1 MLATDRTLRPLRTL
15 GTLGTSRPAHAL
27 TRLHALP
34 QQTRETL
41 FVLLVVAWVL
51 LPHLAQLPVW
61 ASALVGLM
69 LLWRAQLALAGAAL
83 PARWT
88 LALLLGLAVAGTLW
102 THRSLAGSEA
112 GVTLVAL
119 LLALKTL
126 EMRARRDAFVV
137 FFLGFFA
144 VLTQFLSSQSLG
156 TAAYMLVAMLGLLT
170 ALVNA
175 HLPGSATPLRV
186 AARTAARL
194 AALGLPLMALLFV
207 LFPRVAPLW
216 GVGESA
222 PRARSGLSA
231 TVSVG
236 SMAELALDDSVALRL
251 RFETPPAPGSALYFR
266 GPVLARF
273 DGRQWLPLDE
283 VPARTSHAPEVLQ
296 TQGAPLRYEITLE
309 PSAQPWLLVLDAT
322 PEAPQAPGLR
332 GRATPD
338 LQWLADP
345 GTPGASGTPGGAGL
359 QRYQAQSFLQFQ
371 YGPRQW
377 RPDLGAYTALP
388 PGGNPRTLAWAAQ
401 LRATPALASADARTL
416 SAAVLQRLGNGDY
429 GYTLS
434 PGVYGEHTADEFWF
448 GRKAGF
454 CEHIASAYVVVMRA
468 LGVPARLVT
477 GYQGAQRNAID
488 GYWTVRQSDAHA
500 WAEIWQA
507 GLGWTRVDPTATV
520 SPWRVGADARL
531 TAPSGAVAEL
541 LGRVGLGRMG
551 PSAWGAAR
559 AAWEAIN
566 NQWNQ
571 SVLNFGQGAQIA
583 LLKRLGIEAPSG
595 EDLASVLAYALAA
608 VLAASGA
615 LGALW
620 AAWPARR
627 ADPSQVLLRQLHRR
641 LLAIGLPL
649 PAHLSPRQIAQRLEQ
664 HFGEAARPV
673 CDWLLQFEHWRY
685 GPLSDA
691 AALRLLQTQ
700 SKTLVWPQRHAP
712 GKARPQRQPKPHS

>member
-1 MLATDRTLRPLRTL
+1 MLATDRTLRPLRPLRPFRTL
-15 GTLGTSRPAHAL
+15 GPLGNSRPARAL
-27 TRLHALP
+27 ARLHALP

-61 ASALVGLM
+61 ASALA
-69 LLWRAQLALAGAAL
+69 LLLLIWRAHLALAGATL
-83 PARWT
+83 PARTT

-144 VLTQFLSSQSLG
+144 VLTQFLNSQSLG
-156 TAAYMLVAMLGLLT
+156 TGAYMLVAMLGLLT

-186 AARTAARL
+186 AARTAARM

-216 GVGESA
+216 GLGESA

-231 TVSVG
+231 TLSVG

-273 DGRQWLPLDE
+273 DGRQWLPLE
-283 VPARTSHAPEVLQ
+283 EAPTRASRAPEVLQ

-309 PSAQPWLLVLDAT
+309 PNAQPWLLVLDAT

-332 GRATPD
+332 ARATPD

-345 GTPGASGTPGGAGL
+345 STPGMPGAGAL
-359 QRYQAQSFLQFQ
+359 QRYQAQSYLQFQ

-377 RPDLGAYTALP
+377 RPDMRVYTDLP

-401 LRATPALASADARTL
+401 MRANPALAGADARTL
-416 SAAVLQRLGNGDY
+416 SAAVLQRLGNGEY
-429 GYTLS
+429 VYTLS
-434 PGVYGEHTADEFWF
+434 PGVYGKDTTDEFWF

-454 CEHIASAYVVVMRA
+454 CEHIGSAYVVVMRA

-507 GLGWTRVDPTATV
+507 GQGWTRVDPTAAV
-520 SPWRVGADARL
+520 SPWRLGADNRL

-541 LGRVGLGRMG
+541 MGRVGLGRMG

-583 LLKRLGIEAPSG
+583 LLKRFGIDTPSG

-608 VLAASGA
+608 VLAGGAA

-627 ADPSQVLLRQLHRR
+627 ADPSQALLRQLHRQLR
-641 LLAIGLPL
+641 ALGLPL
-649 PAHLSPRQIAQRLEQ
+649 PTHLPPRQIAQRLKQ
-664 HFGEAARPV
+664 HWGEAAAPV
-673 CDWLLQFEHWRY
+673 CDWLLQLEHWRY
-685 GPLSDA
+685 GPRGDA
-691 AALRLLQTQ
+691 AALRLLQTRWAA
-700 SKTLVWPQRHAP
+700 LVWPQRIAP
-712 GKARPQRQPKPHS
+712 GQGVPQ

>member
-1 MLATDRTLRPLRTL
+1 MLSTTRP
-15 GTLGTSRPAHAL
+15 SHPARAL
-27 TRLHALP
+27 ARLHALP

-88 LALLLGLAVAGTLW
+88 LAALLGLAVAGTLF
-102 THRSLAGSEA
+102 THHSLVGMEA
-112 GVTLVAL
+112 GITLVAL

-186 AARTAARL
+186 AARTAARM
-194 AALGLPLMALLFV
+194 AALGLPLMVLLFV

-216 GVGESA
+216 GVGEAA

-231 TVSVG
+231 TMSVG

-266 GPVLARF
+266 GPVLSRF

-309 PSAQPWLLVLDAT
+309 PTTQPWLLVLDAT

-332 GRATPD
+332 ARATPD

-345 GTPGASGTPGGAGL
+345 GTPGTSGTPGGAGL

-377 RPDLGAYTALP
+377 HPDLPAYTALP

-416 SAAVLQRLGNGDY
+416 SAAVLQRLGSGDY

-434 PGVYGEHTADEFWF
+434 PGIYGEHTADEFWF
-448 GRKAGF
+448 GRKVGF

-500 WAEIWQA
+500 WAEIWQE
-507 GLGWTRVDPTATV
+507 GQGWMRVDPTAAV
-520 SPWRVGADARL
+520 SPWRPGADTRL
-531 TAPSGAVAEL
+531 AVPGGPMAQL
-541 LGRVGLGRMG
+541 LGRVGLGRVG
-551 PSAWGAAR
+551 PGAWSTAR
-559 AAWEAIN
+559 AAWEAVN

-571 SVLNFGQGAQIA
+571 SVLNFGQGAQVA
-583 LLKRLGIEAPSG
+583 LLKRMGIEAPSR
-595 EDLASVLAYALAA
+595 EDLVSVLAYALAA
-608 VLAASGA
+608 VLAVGGA

-627 ADPSQVLLRQLHRR
+627 ANPSQVVLRQLHRR
-641 LLAIGLPL
+641 LRAIGLPL

-664 HFGEAARPV
+664 HFGAAATPV
-673 CDWLLQFEHWRY
+673 CHWLLQFEHWRY
-685 GPLSDA
+685 GPRSDA

-700 SKTLVWPQRHAP
+700 WKTLVWPQRHAP
-712 GKARPQRQPKPHS
+712 GKARP

>member
-1 MLATDRTLRPLRTL
+1 MLAAAA
-15 GTLGTSRPAHAL
+15 PARVLA
-27 TRLHALP
+27 RLQALP

-51 LPHLAQLPVW
+51 LPHLAQLPAW
-61 ASALVGLM
+61 ASALAALL
-69 LLWRAQLALAGAAL
+69 LLWRAHLALAGTAL
-83 PARWT
+83 PARPI
-88 LALLLGLAVAGTLW
+88 LAALLGLAVAGTLG

-137 FFLGFFA
+137 FFLGFFT
-144 VLTQFLSSQSLG
+144 VLTQFFHSQSLG

-170 ALVNA
+170 ALVSA

-186 AARTAARL
+186 AARTAARM

-207 LFPRVAPLW
+207 LFPRIAPLW
-216 GVGESA
+216 GVGEAA

-236 SMAELALDDSVALRL
+236 SMAELALDNSVALRL

-266 GPVLARF
+266 GPVLSRF
-273 DGRQWLPLDE
+273 DGRQWLPSDQATALE
-283 VPARTSHAPEVLQ
+283 ARPTEVLQ
-296 TQGAPLRYEITLE
+296 TQGEPLRYEVTLE
-309 PSAQPWLLVLDAT
+309 PNSHPWLLVLDAT
-322 PEAPQAPGLR
+322 PQAPQAPDLR
-332 GRATPD
+332 ARGTPD
-338 LQWLADP
+338 LQWTDD
-345 GTPGASGTPGGAGL
+345 TGANAL
-359 QRYQAQSFLQFQ
+359 RRYQAQSYLQFQ

-377 RPDLGAYTALP
+377 HPDLGAYTALP

-401 LRATPALASADARTL
+401 LRATPALAHANTSTL
-416 SAAVLQRLGNGDY
+416 SAAVLQRLGSGDY
-429 GYTLS
+429 AYTLS
-434 PGVYGEHTADEFWF
+434 PGIYGEHTADEFWF

-454 CEHIASAYVVVMRA
+454 CEHIASAYVVAMRA

-507 GLGWTRVDPTATV
+507 ELGWIRVDPTAAV
-520 SPWRVGADARL
+520 SPWRLGADTRL
-531 TAPSGAVAEL
+531 EAPSGPVVQL
-541 LGRVGLGRMG
+541 LGRVGPGVLGTMRT
-551 PSAWGAAR
+551 
-559 AAWEAIN
+559 AWEAVN

-583 LLKRLGIEAPSG
+583 LLKRIGIDALGG
-595 EDLASVLAYALAA
+595 EDLTSVLSYALAA
-608 VLAASGA
+608 VLAAGGA

-620 AAWPARR
+620 AAWPARS
-627 ADPSQVLLRQLHRR
+627 ADPSKVLLRQLHRR
-641 LLAIGLPL
+641 LLDLGMTLPTHL
-649 PAHLSPRQIAQRLEQ
+649 PPRQIAQRLEQ
-664 HFGEAARPV
+664 QFGATAAPV
-673 CDWLLQFEHWRY
+673 CDWLLQLERWRY
-685 GPLSDA
+685 GPRSDA
-691 AALRLLQTQ
+691 AALHLLQSQ
-700 SKTLVWPQRHAP
+700 WKILVWPQYMAP
-712 GKARPQRQPKPHS
+712 GKARLWRAPL

>member
-1 MLATDRTLRPLRTL
+1 MLAIDRPLRPFGPLRTLRPAR
-15 GTLGTSRPAHAL
+15 AL
-27 TRLHALP
+27 ARLHALP

-61 ASALVGLM
+61 ASALAALL
-69 LLWRAQLALAGAAL
+69 LLWRAQLALAGSAL
-83 PARWT
+83 PARPT
-88 LALLLGLAVAGTLW
+88 LAVLLGLAVAGTLW

-144 VLTQFLSSQSLG
+144 VLTQFLNSQSLG

-186 AARTAARL
+186 AARTAARM

-251 RFETPPAPGSALYFR
+251 RFETPPEPGSALYFR
-266 GPVLARF
+266 GPVLSRF
-273 DGRQWLPLDE
+273 DGRQWLPLAE
-283 VPARTSHAPEVLQ
+283 APARASHPPEVLQ
-296 TQGAPLRYEITLE
+296 TQGAALRYEITLE
-309 PSAQPWLLVLDAT
+309 PSAHPWLLVLDAT
-322 PEAPQAPGLR
+322 PQAPQAPGLR
-332 GRATPD
+332 ARATPE
-338 LQWLADP
+338 LQWVADP
-345 GTPGASGTPGGAGL
+345 STPGGAAL

-377 RPDLGAYTALP
+377 RPELRAYTALP

-448 GRKAGF
+448 DRKAGF

-507 GLGWTRVDPTATV
+507 GQGWMRVDPTAAV
-520 SPWRVGADARL
+520 SPWRLGADNRL
-531 TAPSGAVAEL
+531 AAPGGAVAEL

-551 PSAWGAAR
+551 PSAWGTAR
-559 AAWEAIN
+559 AAWEAVN

-583 LLKRLGIEAPSG
+583 LLKRIGLEAPSG
-595 EDLASVLAYALAA
+595 EDIASVLAYLIAA
-608 VLAASGA
+608 VLAASAA

-627 ADPSQVLLRQLHRR
+627 ADPSQVLLRRLHRR
-641 LLAIGLPL
+641 LLALGLPL
-649 PAHLSPRQIAQRLEQ
+649 PAHLPPRQIAQRFEQ
-664 HFGEAARPV
+664 HFGAAATPV
-673 CDWLLQFEHWRY
+673 CDWLLQFERWRY
-685 GPLSDA
+685 GPRSDA
-691 AALRLLQTQ
+691 AGLRVLRTQ
-700 SKTLVWPQRHAP
+700 WAALVWPQRLA
-712 GKARPQRQPKPHS
+712 ANQALPQR

>member
-1 MLATDRTLRPLRTL
+1 MLSAERPTSS
-15 GTLGTSRPAHAL
+15 LGTSRPARAL
-27 TRLHALP
+27 ARLHALP

-61 ASALVGLM
+61 AGALSVLL
-69 LLWRAQLALAGAAL
+69 LLWRAHLALAGAAL

-88 LALLLGLAVAGTLW
+88 LAALLGLAVAGTLL

-144 VLTQFLSSQSLG
+144 VLTQFLVSQSLG
-156 TAAYMLVAMLGLLT
+156 TAAYMLVAILGLLT
-170 ALVNA
+170 ALVSA

-186 AARTAARL
+186 AARTAATL
-194 AALGLPLMALLFV
+194 AALGLPLMVLLFV
-207 LFPRVAPLW
+207 LFPRIAPLW
-216 GVGESA
+216 GVGELA

-251 RFETPPAPGSALYFR
+251 RFETPPVPGSALYFR
-266 GPVLARF
+266 GPVLSRF
-273 DGRQWLPLDE
+273 DGRQWLPLTE
-283 VPARTSHAPEVLQ
+283 EPTRESRAPEMLQ
-296 TQGAPLRYEITLE
+296 TQGAPLRYELTLE
-309 PSAQPWLLVLDAT
+309 PNTQPWLLVLDAT
-322 PEAPQAPGLR
+322 PDAPQAPGLR
-332 GRATPD
+332 TRATPD

-345 GTPGASGTPGGAGL
+345 STPGTPDGRAL
-359 QRYQAQSFLQFQ
+359 QRYQAQSYLQFQ

-377 RPDLGAYTALP
+377 RPDLRVYTDLP

-401 LRATPALASADARTL
+401 MRATPALAGADARTL
-416 SAAVLQRLGNGDY
+416 SAAVLQRLGNGEY
-429 GYTLS
+429 SYTLS
-434 PGVYGEHTADEFWF
+434 PGVYGQDTADEFWF

-507 GLGWTRVDPTATV
+507 GQGWTRVDPTAAV
-520 SPWRVGADARL
+520 SPWRLGADARL
-531 TAPSGAVAEL
+531 AAPGGPVAEL

-551 PSAWGAAR
+551 PSALGAVR
-559 AAWEAIN
+559 AAWEAVN

-571 SVLNFGQGAQIA
+571 SVLNFGQGAQMA
-583 LLKRLGIEAPSG
+583 LLKQLGMESPSA
-595 EDLASVLAYALAA
+595 DDLAYALAYA
-608 VLAASGA
+608 LAGLLAIGGA

-620 AAWPARR
+620 AVWPARR

-641 LLAIGLPL
+641 LLALGLPL
-649 PAHLSPRQIAQRLEQ
+649 PSHLPPRQIARRLEQ
-664 HFGEAARPV
+664 KFGVAAAPV
-673 CDWLLQFEHWRY
+673 CDWLLQFERWRY
-685 GPLSDA
+685 GPRSGD
-691 AALRLLQTQ
+691 AALRTQQVLQAQ
-700 SKTLVWPQRHAP
+700 WAALVWPQATRP
-712 GKARPQRQPKPHS
+712 GKAQPKA